1 MLSYIWP
8 STMTLTTTQYWNNS
22 NLHMQMLPLLF
33 LSVPIEVQMINQQMI
48 NHSGHGTGQLW
59 RKNTKYRLFVIC
71 CQCLHFCCRGFSK
84 LWPLFGF
91 VAKSQ
96 NLFVVIKIWCL
107 GCCKNKESL
116 KLAQNLQVAL
126 SCLKWVL
133 QERERESMHGVWI
146 GVGGVNRRILFL
158 SSSINLLFPPPHP
171 SILDNTWQTERNTL
185 DRMREIQ
192 LKICQQATDPTSPCS
207 SHFVHNA
214 QGNPESST
222 HRLSDKR

>member
-1 MLSYIWP
+1 MALMIAKNIVIFFWTYSLLLCFAFLCVRSQKQGVLFVFMLSYIWP

-71 CQCLHFCCRGFSK
+71 CQCLHFCFRGFSK

-133 QERERESMHGVWI
+133 QEREREYARGL
-146 GVGGVNRRILFL
+146 NRSGRG
-158 SSSINLLFPPPHP
+158 
-171 SILDNTWQTERNTL
+171 E
-185 DRMREIQ
+185 
-192 LKICQQATDPTSPCS
+192 
-207 SHFVHNA
+207 
-214 QGNPESST
+214 
-222 HRLSDKR
+222 